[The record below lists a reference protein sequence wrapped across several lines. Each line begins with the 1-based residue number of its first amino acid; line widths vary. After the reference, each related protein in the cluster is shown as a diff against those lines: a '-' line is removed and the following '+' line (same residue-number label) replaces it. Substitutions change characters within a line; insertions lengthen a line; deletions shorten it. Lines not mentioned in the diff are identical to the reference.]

1 MNKRHALGVTILV
14 GAAAVA
20 GMLAVTRTVQ
30 LGEAADTSPAA
41 LEARATELDQ
51 VEAQIRLLDASVPP
65 AVPPRSSTAT
75 VDAATGVVY
84 VRATSEDS
92 SEEDRDD
99 HEDDEAHD
107 HGDDRDDHD
116 SALEDDEWEERRDD
130 D

>member
-1 MNKRHALGVTILV
+1 MSTRHALGVTILV

-30 LGEAADTSPAA
+30 LGEAADTSPAS
-41 LEARATELDQ
+41 LDARAAELDQ

-65 AVPPRSSTAT
+65 TLPPGSSTPT
-75 VDAATGVVY
+75 TDAATGVVY
-84 VRATSEDS
+84 VRATSAES
-92 SEEDRDD
+92 SEDRDD

-107 HGDDRDDHD
+107 HGDDRDDD
-116 SALEDDEWEERRDD
+116 SALEDDEWEERQDD